1 MTGVQYHV
9 DFKDLGIAEGF
20 EAIADGAEDLTDLMD
35 LIGSVLINGAVERIS
50 STNVSPDGIP
60 WPASFRATEDGGK
73 TLHDSGL
80 LMRSIT
86 SEAAPREVMIGS
98 NLIYAGVH
106 QAGATIKA
114 KTAKGLSFT
123 LANGESVVVGSVT
136 IPARPYLGVSEGE
149 QAAIQDVT
157 VVFVDDLLGGRTTT
171 GARGG

>member
-35 LIGSVLINGAVERIS
+35 LVGSVLVNGAIERIS
-50 STNVSPDGIP
+50 SSNVSPDGVA
-60 WPASFRATEDGGK
+60 WPQSLRAKEDGGR
-73 TLHDSGL
+73 TLHESGL

-86 SEAAPREVMIGS
+86 SHAAPREVMVGS
-98 NLIYAGVH
+98 NMIYAGVH

-123 LANGESVVVGSVT
+123 LANGDSVVVGSVT
-136 IPARPYLGVSEGE
+136 IPARPYLGISEAE
-149 QAAIQDVT
+149 QATIQDVT
-157 VVFVDDLLGGRTTT
+157 AIFVDDLLGGRSRSS
-171 GARGG
+171 ARGG